1 MQKVTHLLALLLF
14 CALSAHSQQL
24 DSIPYAYGKLY
35 YHIYGKG
42 TPVILLSGGPG
53 NACQQQA
60 TVAEALGKKY
70 LAILL
75 EQRGT
80 GLSIPTP
87 LDSTTIN
94 LKAAEDDITL
104 LMDHLKIKKS
114 VIYGHSWGAMLALS
128 YATKHPERVKAL
140 VLACPGYYTLSTT
153 LLTRH
158 VNNLRV
164 RMSVSDLALFDALE
178 KKISTGK
185 ANAADSTLYAR
196 TSRLGYIY
204 DKSRIDTLFAQ
215 INTGKPNL
223 VTQGLIVKDLGR
235 VGYDLSKTLPKYKGR
250 IDVISGAQDALAF
263 YTYEFKVIQPSMRL
277 HWIERSGHFPMFEQ
291 PVAFLQELD
300 NVLQTH

>member
-1 MQKVTHLLALLLF
+1 MQKVTRLLTLLLLS
-14 CALSAHSQQL
+14 ALSAYSQQL

-42 TPVILLSGGPG
+42 APVIILSGGPG

-60 TVAEALGKKY
+60 TVAAALGKNY
-70 LAILL
+70 MAILL

-80 GLSIPTP
+80 GLSIPVP

-94 LKAAEDDITL
+94 LQAAEDDITL
-104 LMDHLKIKKS
+104 LMDHLKIRKS

-140 VLACPGYYTLSTT
+140 VLACPGYYKLSSE

-164 RMSVSDLALFDALE
+164 RMGVSDLALYDSLE
-178 KKISTGK
+178 KKIGAGK
-185 ANAADSTLYAR
+185 ANGADSALYGR
-196 TSRLGYIY
+196 TARLGYIY
-204 DKSRIDTLFAQ
+204 DKRRIDTLLEQ
-215 INTGKPNL
+215 INTGKPN
-223 VTQGLIVKDLGR
+223 VTTQGLIVKDLGR

-250 IDVISGAQDALAF
+250 IEVISGAQDALAF

-291 PVAFLQELD
+291 PVAFLQEL
-300 NVLQTH
+300 NNIMQTL